1 MRESLKNKVLALA
14 ARGNNGLKD
23 PKFGDVLAVAPHLT
37 REEAVQ
43 LMQCQEDR
51 IDFIGPPL
59 LIRGAAQV
67 YSLQRRR
74 NGRVLCWAGTYRR
87 KESFNF
93 VSDSLLTTPDG
104 VWTGIPNSNADTSTG
119 WRYVERDYQK
129 RVADYAELFYGR
141 ELYWDESRQIIDHH
155 LHYPDGSVLIITAG
169 YGQSWDEM
177 QMLSN
182 GRCPFLQMLDDQL
195 KVATLISVAA
205 CEIRGGRTPMVS
217 NNCGLCGGPVNV
229 SCGWCAQVYP
239 NQRREWHIPLHRG
252 LLEATG
258 MLDGKFK
265 HDPIDPIKVHY
276 AKWAASGATSR
287 IAMPQR
293 DRVITFRDDT

>member
-1 MRESLKNKVLALA
+1 MRESLKNAVLALA

-23 PKFGDVLAVAPHLT
+23 PKLDHVLAVAPHLD
-37 REEAVQ
+37 REEAAQ
-43 LMQCQEDR
+43 LMQRQGDR

-59 LIRGAAQV
+59 LIRGAEQV

-74 NGRVLCWAGTYRR
+74 NGRVLCWSGAYRR
-87 KESFNF
+87 KESFAL
-93 VSDSLLTTPDG
+93 VDTP
-104 VWTGIPNSNADTSTG
+104 PG
-119 WRYVERDYQK
+119 WRHAEADYRE
-129 RVADYAELFYGR
+129 RVANYAELTYGE
-141 ELYWDESRQIIDHH
+141 ELHWDESRQIIDHH

-169 YGQSWDEM
+169 YGRLWDEM

-182 GRCPFLQMLDDQL
+182 GRCPFLQTLDDQL
-195 KVATLISVAA
+195 KVATLVSVAA
-205 CEIRGGRTPMVS
+205 CEIRGGRTPMAS

-239 NQRREWHIPLHRG
+239 NQRLEWHIPLHLG

-287 IAMPQR
+287 IATPQR